1 MVDYVVVQELM
12 HLRHRHHTSGFWA
25 ALGRI
30 IPNYETVRA
39 RLRTLGPALVW

>member
-1 MVDYVVVQELM
+1 MHELV
-12 HLRHRHHTSGFWA
+12 HLLHRGHTPGFWG

-30 IPNYETVRA
+30 IPDYEALRA